1 MFDGKQKDVCILMGD
16 MINMMCKEDEK
27 IKEIFFI
34 VKKKYVKYEKCKNV
48 EEEIIDIIFQTLYPS
63 RENVQEIINESLCSK
78 DIDGFYC
85 DTCNKKKFQ
94 ESNII
99 FKSGKCIIVV
109 IPWSDG
115 MKKNESNV
123 IIDNI
128 TIINYKYQCI
138 GIIEHIGNAYGD
150 YYYSIVHQKNKW
162 YNVNDENIC
171 HYRSIIGGNKTQ
183 IVFFEIINEF

>member
-85 DTCNKKKFQ
+85 DTCNKK
-94 ESNII
+94 N
-99 FKSGKCIIVV
+99 FKKV
-109 IPWSDG
+109 I
-115 MKKNESNV
+115 
-123 IIDNI
+123 
-128 TIINYKYQCI
+128 
-138 GIIEHIGNAYGD
+138 
-150 YYYSIVHQKNKW
+150 
-162 YNVNDENIC
+162 
-171 HYRSIIGGNKTQ
+171 
-183 IVFFEIINEF
+183 